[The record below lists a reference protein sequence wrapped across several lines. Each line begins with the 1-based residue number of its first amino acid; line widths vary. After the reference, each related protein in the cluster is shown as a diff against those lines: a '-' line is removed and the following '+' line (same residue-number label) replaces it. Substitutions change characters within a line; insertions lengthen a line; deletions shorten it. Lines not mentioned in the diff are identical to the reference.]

1 MSADATVAGAKA
13 RTPKVS
19 YGGQAVLEGV
29 MMRGRTF
36 MSVAVR
42 APDKNIVITSKPLP
56 KHLYGGIIQK
66 IPLVRGMTMLWD
78 ALGLGMQALM
88 FSADVQM
95 AAESA
100 SGSPS
105 VNGGQATEQATTRRT
120 SEPASLSKPLAWT
133 TVVIAL
139 AFGIGVFFVTPLA
152 VVGLAERVLGG
163 ANTFWSNL
171 AEGLIRLGLLVGYV
185 ALIGMMPDVK
195 RVYAY
200 HGAEHMTIHAWEHND
215 PLDPS
220 HVGKYSPAH
229 PRCGTAFLLEVV
241 AISIVLFAILGTPDW
256 WLRVLSR
263 ILLIP
268 VIAGIAYELLRLGG
282 KYPDSAFMK
291 VIVAPGLLLQALTT
305 RYPDESQMEV
315 AIASMN
321 ELLER
326 EGDRQPNAK
335 GEFTEVTLD
344 ELPAP
349 IPPLLPPSIG

>member
-1 MSADATVAGAKA
+1 VSVATAK
-13 RTPKVS
+13 RTPKIS

-42 APDKNIVITSKPLP
+42 APDKNIVVTSKPLP
-56 KHLYGGIIQK
+56 KHLYGGIVQK

-95 AAESA
+95 AGQDEPD
-100 SGSPS
+100 GPTT
-105 VNGGQATEQATTRRT
+105 NGK
-120 SEPASLSKPLAWT
+120 EPAASLSKPLAWT
-133 TVVIAL
+133 TVVVAL

-152 VVGLAERVLGG
+152 VVGLAEHALGG
-163 ANTFWSNL
+163 ASSFWSNL
-171 AEGLIRLGLLVGYV
+171 AEGLIRLCLLVGYV

-220 HVGKYSPAH
+220 HVSRYSPAH

-241 AISIVLFAILGTPDW
+241 AISIVLFAVLGTPDW
-256 WLRVLSR
+256 WIRVLSR
-263 ILLIP
+263 IVLIP

-291 VIVAPGLLLQALTT
+291 MIVAPGLLLQALTT

-326 EGDRQPNAK
+326 EGDQRPLVSDD
-335 GEFTEVTLD
+335 FSEVTLD
-344 ELPAP
+344 DLPAP
-349 IPPLLPPSIG
+349 IPPLLPPS

>member
-1 MSADATVAGAKA
+1 MSAEAPVEEAGKTL
-13 RTPKVS
+13 RTPKIS

-36 MSVAVR
+36 MAVAVR
-42 APDKNIVITSKPLP
+42 APDKRIVIKSKPLP
-56 KHLYGGIIQK
+56 KHLYGGIVQK

-88 FSADVQM
+88 FSADIQM
-95 AAESA
+95 
-100 SGSPS
+100 SGDPTEEDSDGATPS
-105 VNGGQATEQATTRRT
+105 NGSRPRVADA
-120 SEPASLSKPLAWT
+120 ASLSKPLAWT
-133 TVVIAL
+133 TVVVAL
-139 AFGIGVFFVTPLA
+139 VFGIGVFFVTPLA
-152 VVGLAERVLGG
+152 VVGLAERLLGG
-163 ANTFWSNL
+163 ASAFWSNL
-171 AEGLIRLGLLVGYV
+171 AEGLIRLCLLVGYV

-215 PLDPS
+215 PLDPA
-220 HVGKYSPAH
+220 HVGRYPPAH

-241 AISIVLFAILGTPDW
+241 AISILLFAILGTPDW

-263 ILLIP
+263 IVLIP

-291 VIVAPGLLLQALTT
+291 AIVAPGLLLQALTT

-321 ELLER
+321 ELLAR
-326 EGDRQPNAK
+326 EGDIP
-335 GEFTEVTLD
+335 VPSV
-344 ELPAP
+344 PATA
-349 IPPLLPPSIG
+349 

>member
-1 MSADATVAGAKA
+1 MSAQAAVEPSGNTSK
-13 RTPKVS
+13 RTPKIS

-29 MMRGRTF
+29 MMRGRTY

-42 APDKNIVITSKPLP
+42 APDRSIKVQSKPLP
-56 KHLYGGIIQK
+56 KHLYGGVIQK
-66 IPLVRGMTMLWD
+66 IPLLRGMTMLWD

-88 FSADVQM
+88 YSADIQM
-95 AAESA
+95 AEEVQDDPAISQA
-100 SGSPS
+100 KGS
-105 VNGGQATEQATTRRT
+105 VT
-120 SEPASLSKPLAWT
+120 ASLSKPLAWT
-133 TVVIAL
+133 TVVVAL

-163 ANTFWSNL
+163 ASSIWSNL
-171 AEGLIRLGLLVGYV
+171 AEGLIRLFLLVGYV
-185 ALIGMMPDVK
+185 ALIGTMPDVK

-263 ILLIP
+263 IVLIP

-291 VIVAPGLLLQALTT
+291 AIVAPGLLLQALTT

-321 ELLER
+321 ELLEK
-326 EGDRQPNAK
+326 EGDQRPLASDD
-335 GEFTEVTLD
+335 FSEVTLD
-344 ELPAP
+344 DLPAP
-349 IPPLLPPSIG
+349 IPPLLPPS